1 MLVRRK
7 ISLLLILITLIT
19 CFSFI
24 IVNASSTH
32 SEGEVYEENGKTYKI
47 VNGTPYEVDSG
58 SGSDQSITDQFNN
71 YSSTTTPDSDTMTQV
86 GGKITNTA
94 GTIISVI
101 IYLIFAL
108 TAFTTAC
115 DLLYIA
121 IPPIRPYLY
130 DGGSE
135 ARYGSSNANLLGRNG
150 SWTQMANHHDMA
162 VANQRQGQA
171 NAYAQRAQMQAAM
184 GDAAGARH
192 SMNMAN
198 LNQQGANR
206 RARWANEDMV
216 NQQRSDNTRGEL
228 NQQAMTNAQNRAIQN
243 SK

>member
-130 DGGSE
+130 DGGSQ
-135 ARYGSSNANLLGRNG
+135 AKYGSANANLIGRNEA
-150 SWTQMANHHDMA
+150 WTQMANHDMA
-162 VANQRQGQA
+162 VANQRQGEA

-184 GDAAGARH
+184 GDVNGARH

-198 LNQQGANR
+198 ISQDGANR
-206 RARWANEDMV
+206 RVRMANRDMAG
-216 NQQRSDNTRGEL
+216 QQWSDNWRSEA
-228 NQQAMTNAQNRAIQN
+228 NQRTMQNAQNRAERN
-243 SK
+243 SR